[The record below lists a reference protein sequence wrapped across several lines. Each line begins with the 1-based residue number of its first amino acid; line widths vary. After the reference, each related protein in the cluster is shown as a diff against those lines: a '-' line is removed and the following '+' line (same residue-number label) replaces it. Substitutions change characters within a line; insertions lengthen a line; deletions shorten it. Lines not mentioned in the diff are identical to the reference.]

1 MKWFTGIKNLNELKR
16 KYKELA
22 KKYHP
27 DLHGTKTEKE
37 MKEINAEFEYLFHQ
51 FKEAENK
58 GKKEKEKE
66 TGNAKDFIEIILNT
80 LNIKGV
86 FVEINGNWVW
96 VSGNTYPVKEDLKR
110 LGFRWSKNKKEWY
123 WFPNIQEQKYTP
135 RYKGKSRQY
144 RRNKYGQK
152 VLIDNTEEER

>member
-1 MKWFTGIKNLNELKR
+1 MKWFNDVKSLEELKR
-16 KYKELA
+16 RYRELA
-22 KKYHP
+22 KKFHP
-27 DLHGTKTEKE
+27 DLNNNSGEE
-37 MKEINAEFEYLFHQ
+37 MKEINNEFEILFNK
-51 FKEAENK
+51 FKTEENK

-80 LNIKGV
+80 LNIEGI
-86 FVEINGNWVW
+86 FVEINGAWLW
-96 VSGNTYPVKEDLKR
+96 VSGNTYPVKEKLKE

-135 RYKGKSRQY
+135 RYKGKSKQY